1 MSCVASCGA
10 QTAKQKTYARFL
22 KAGMEQMKSGHYEAA
37 RDSFEEA
44 IRYNDADSAAHLGL
58 GIA

>member
-44 IRYNDADSAAHLGL
+44 IRYNDADSAAHLCL